1 MQKLDT
7 QGGHTEL
14 FNRNQRNARRGIGP
28 AGQEQSVP
36 IPRILDSHPLREKL
50 DKTMVM
56 PGSSLHA
63 IRRSALFLALA
74 SLLPFTPASAQTSAT
89 PPATAAVT
97 PDYVPTLTF
106 DVASV
111 RESAPPQGGSLR
123 VGVSSPP
130 HSCKFAA
137 NSFPAK
143 ALMQSA
149 YGLGTPII
157 GGPEWLNDH
166 YFTIEAKCD
175 HSVDEQLAK
184 LTDDQAKLEKQHML
198 QTLLADRFHL
208 KAHTEVK
215 ESSVYAIT
223 LAKGGSKLHEVK
235 IDPDDPN
242 HPNPALTGVDV
253 QAHGGAQG
261 LEFVV
266 HSASMRAI
274 AGMVTSQVETPV
286 IDHTGL
292 PGYYDFTLQ
301 FGRPWSAN
309 NPDGWPDIFTAVQEQ
324 LGLKL
329 DSIRAPIDVLVIDH
343 MDLPTA
349 N

>member
-1 MQKLDT
+1 M
-7 QGGHTEL
+7 
-14 FNRNQRNARRGIGP
+14 P
-28 AGQEQSVP
+28 
-36 IPRILDSHPLREKL
+36 
-50 DKTMVM
+50 M
-56 PGSSLHA
+56 PGFSLLP
-63 IRRSALFLALA
+63 IRRTALFLALA
-74 SLLPFTPASAQTSAT
+74 SLIPFAPASAQNAA
-89 PPATAAVT
+89 PPATGAAT
-97 PDYVPTLTF
+97 APDYVPTLTF

-111 RESAPPQGGSLR
+111 RESSPPQGNGLR

-137 NSFPAK
+137 SNFPAK
-143 ALMQSA
+143 GLLQAA
-149 YGLGTPII
+149 YGFGTPIT
-157 GGPEWLNDH
+157 GGPDWLNDH
-166 YFTIEAKCD
+166 FFTVETKCD

-198 QTLLADRFHL
+198 QALLAERFQL

-223 LAKGGSKLHEVK
+223 VAKGGHKLHEVK

-266 HSASMRAI
+266 HSASLRSI
-274 AGMVTSQVETPV
+274 AGMVTSQIEAPV
-286 IDHTGL
+286 VDHTGL

-309 NPDGWPDIFTAVQEQ
+309 NPDGWPDIFTAIQEQ

-329 DSIRAPIDVLVIDH
+329 ESTRAPIDVLVIDH
-343 MDLPTA
+343 MEMPTA